1 MCNMQYCYYEDDI
14 TVTCDDCPFFIA
26 WPVEENE
33 LDDYYEDFVDFE
45 DDDDEVMGACVP
57 Q

>member
-14 TVTCDDCPFFIA
+14 TVTCTDCPFFIA

-33 LDDYYEDFVDFE
+33 LDDYYED
-45 DDDDEVMGACVP
+45 DDDEVMGACVP